1 MPNISIWEILLLLL
15 VLLLV
20 FGPKRLPQMGRSLGH
35 GMREFKDSITGKSK
49 HEDEDEEE
57 EQPAKPE
64 QPAVVAATATPRRL
78 RSLPPRS
85 QPLRSR
91 RRRHPSP
98 PRTPPASREGRC
110 AFRVAFGSAT
120 R

>member
-1 MPNISIWEILLLLL
+1 
-15 VLLLV
+15 
-20 FGPKRLPQMGRSLGH
+20 MGRSLGH

-49 HEDEDEEE
+49 HEEEDDEE

-64 QPAVVAATATPRRL
+64 QPAVVAAAATPDDSGRCRPG
-78 RSLPPRS
+78 RS
-85 QPLRSR
+85 
-91 RRRHPSP
+91 PS
-98 PRTPPASREGRC
+98 GRDRAGTRAHQERFQLAGRGAC